1 VSGLRKYYRLTKPG
15 IVYGNDLS
23 AIAGFLLGASLL
35 REFDLIS
42 FIAMLTGISLVIA
55 SACVINNIIDRDV
68 DRKMARTK
76 NRALVTG
83 SIGVRTA
90 TMYGTALGVIGFGI
104 LAVFTNWLTVAVGAV
119 GWLFYI
125 VMYGIGKRRGPI
137 GTIIGSVSGAA
148 PIVGGYVAATGRFDT
163 PAILLFLSMVFWQ
176 MPHFYAIAM
185 YRFDDYKKAGIPVLP
200 VVRGMRNT
208 KFQNIV
214 YILAFTAASELL
226 TILGYTGYL
235 YLAVMIAVC
244 VWWLKLALEGL
255 QAKEEAAWARQFFL
269 FSLIILVVFS
279 AALSVGALL
288 P

>member
-148 PIVGGYVAATGRFDT
+148 PIVGGY
-163 PAILLFLSMVFWQ
+163 
-176 MPHFYAIAM
+176 AIAM